1 MSEIFKFSGMKKS
14 PNMSF
19 IEILK
24 KRLERKK
31 QELKDIET
39 VLASGG
45 VTTAVENRKFVEL
58 KAVIQE
64 IENTLDLAETMLAD

>member
-1 MSEIFKFSGMKKS
+1 MKKS

-39 VLASGG
+39 VIAGG
-45 VTTAVENRKFVEL
+45 GATTAVENRKFIEL

-64 IENTLDLAETMLAD
+64 IENTIDLAETILSDE

>member
-1 MSEIFKFSGMKKS
+1 MKKS

-39 VLASGG
+39 VLAGGG
-45 VTTAVENRKFVEL
+45 VTTAVENRKFIEL

-64 IENTLDLAETMLAD
+64 IETTLDLAETMLSE

>member
-1 MSEIFKFSGMKKS
+1 MKKS

-19 IEILK
+19 IEILR

-31 QELKDIET
+31 LELKEIET
-39 VLASGG
+39 VLSGGG
-45 VTTAVENRKFVEL
+45 VTTAVENRKFIEL

-64 IENTLDLAETMLAD
+64 IETTIDLAETILSE